1 MEITC
6 LKINEL
12 NESICESNLKVKY
25 MLLNEKANFI
35 NRKNKVIHEQDILE
49 ASPQRKKVICPI
61 FYECGGCDFLHV
73 KYLEQLRMKSDYLHK
88 LFQRYQIMTPILSIM
103 KSDVPLNY
111 RHKIVASATTK
122 NNKLR
127 LGLFQENSKNII
139 PFLDC
144 HIQDLEANEV
154 LKTLEMLFNKYK
166 LPAYDLSS
174 GKGMIKHVLIRKS
187 FYEKTMLVAIVT
199 QDWLLPN
206 AKKIASELVS
216 THPKIQTII
225 QNIHH
230 KKTRQVLLDEE
241 KIIYGKGSIE
251 DQIDNVRFRLSS
263 KSFYQVNPVQMIA
276 LYKKAIELA
285 DIKPNDVVIDT
296 YSGIGTISLLVA
308 NKAKQ
313 VIAIETNQSAHLD
326 ALNNKKINN
335 ITNVNF
341 VNDDVEKYL
350 MSYHGQVDKLI
361 MDPTR
366 DGASEGFL
374 NAVLMLK
381 PKKIVYISCEPKTQ
395 LRDLMKLKEKYSID
409 VIQPVDMFSQT
420 VHIEIIALLTS
431 I

>member
-1 MEITC
+1 MEIKC
-6 LKINEL
+6 LKINDL
-12 NESICESNLKVKY
+12 TESICENNLKVKY

-73 KYLEQLRMKSDYLHK
+73 KYFEQLRMKSDFLDQ
-88 LFQRYQIMTPILSIM
+88 LFQKNQIMIPILPII
-103 KSDVPLNY
+103 KSEVPLYY

-127 LGLFQENSKNII
+127 LGLFQEHSKNIT

-166 LPAYDLSS
+166 LPAYDIDS

-187 FYEKTMLVAIVT
+187 FFEKTMLIVIVS
-199 QDWLLPN
+199 QGWLLPN
-206 AKKIASELVS
+206 AKRVAAELVA
-216 THPKIQTII
+216 THPKIQTVI

-230 KKTRQVLLDEE
+230 KRTRQVLLDEE

-251 DQIDNVRFRLSS
+251 DRIDNIRFRLSS
-263 KSFYQVNPVQMIA
+263 KSFYQVNPMQMIN

-285 DIKPNDVVIDT
+285 DIKPDDIVIDT

-308 NKAKQ
+308 SKAKQ

-326 ALNNKKINN
+326 ALNNKKINH
-335 ITNVNF
+335 ILNVNF

-350 MSYHGQVDKLI
+350 KSYHGQVDKLI

-395 LRDLMKLKEKYSID
+395 IRDLRKLEEKYSID
-409 VIQPVDMFSQT
+409 LIQPVDMFSQT
-420 VHIEIIALLTS
+420 VHIEAIAVLTFK
-431 I
+431 